1 MPQWGRP
8 PGARLGRPTRG
19 REVAAA
25 AAQRMWDDSRIAEI
39 DNAVMEEEEDG
50 DEYMRQARQ
59 LATVGRN
66 NRNGGWE
73 WRDPVCDNY
82 NNNYYDYY
90 ADETGSVDG
99 VEYDLYDDTDSTV
112 AYAIELAMKDK
123 EEWLVDRALE
133 RIRRAQVSGQ
143 NNVRISKRE
152 LEALERKRGHQTS
165 EFNGSSPR
173 GTSTRRAWQVM
184 DSPIKGMNGHTRPR
198 RSGSGASQNQALLP
212 SPQRPRTPT
221 MQPLQPQSTNASP
234 RSPVKPPYPSQPF
247 PCRGSNDR
255 RISNNPFSQV
265 ISLRPGSDN
274 ENHDH
279 KAKERD
285 DSGDQVQI
293 VDVVKRRVP
302 ISPSPRRSRGSRR

>member
-1 MPQWGRP
+1 M
-8 PGARLGRPTRG
+8 
-19 REVAAA
+19 AAA

-247 PCRGSNDR
+247 PRRGSNDR

-302 ISPSPRRSRGSRR
+302 IRPSPRRSRGSRR

>member
-1 MPQWGRP
+1 M
-8 PGARLGRPTRG
+8 
-19 REVAAA
+19 AAA

-39 DNAVMEEEEDG
+39 DNAVMEEEEEDG

-73 WRDPVCDNY
+73 WRDSVYDNY
-82 NNNYYDYY
+82 NNNNYDYY

-221 MQPLQPQSTNASP
+221 MQPLQPQNTNASP

-247 PCRGSNDR
+247 PRRGSNDR

>member
-1 MPQWGRP
+1 M
-8 PGARLGRPTRG
+8 
-19 REVAAA
+19 AAA

-302 ISPSPRRSRGSRR
+302 IRPSPRRSRGSRR

>member
-19 REVAAA
+19 RAVAAA

-184 DSPIKGMNGHTRPR
+184 DSPIKGVNGHTRPR

-221 MQPLQPQSTNASP
+221 MQPLQPQNTNASP

-247 PCRGSNDR
+247 PRRGSNDR

-274 ENHDH
+274 ENHDY

>member
-1 MPQWGRP
+1 
-8 PGARLGRPTRG
+8 
-19 REVAAA
+19 
-25 AAQRMWDDSRIAEI
+25 
-39 DNAVMEEEEDG
+39 
-50 DEYMRQARQ
+50 MRQARQ

-247 PCRGSNDR
+247 PRRGSNDR

-302 ISPSPRRSRGSRR
+302 IRPSPRRSRGSRR

>member
-1 MPQWGRP
+1 
-8 PGARLGRPTRG
+8 
-19 REVAAA
+19 
-25 AAQRMWDDSRIAEI
+25 
-39 DNAVMEEEEDG
+39 
-50 DEYMRQARQ
+50 MRQARQ

-184 DSPIKGMNGHTRPR
+184 DSPIKGVNGHTRPR

-221 MQPLQPQSTNASP
+221 MQPLQPQNTNASP

-247 PCRGSNDR
+247 PRRGSNDR

-279 KAKERD
+279 KSKERD
-285 DSGDQVQI
+285 DNGDQVQI